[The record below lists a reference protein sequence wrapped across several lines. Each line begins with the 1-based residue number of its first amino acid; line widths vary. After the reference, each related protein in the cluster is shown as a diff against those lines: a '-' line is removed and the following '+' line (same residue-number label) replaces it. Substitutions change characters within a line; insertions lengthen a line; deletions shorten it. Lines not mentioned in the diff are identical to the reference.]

1 MSTDMLFSSLKV
13 GDKIDF
19 YDQEDKV
26 TAHWKVAV
34 ITYIQTYK
42 AQNKDYIKMIQP
54 LNTHTPHHDPN
65 SISCSYELDR
75 NFSTDC
81 CTKCKR
87 ECCKFCFVIKMN
99 DESHNSKTTI
109 FCKECVQICHKNKKC
124 DYIYADKCRTCQK
137 KCCTKCSF
145 IHIYNRSNG
154 KLISH
159 ECYQCY
165 PLKQY

>member
-42 AQNKDYIKMIQP
+42 GEYNINLAFNRLYGTYKLISLKAQNKDYIKMIQP

-75 NFSTDC
+75 MTDYC
-81 CTKCKR
+81 TKVTDYCTKC
-87 ECCKFCFVIKMN
+87 
-99 DESHNSKTTI
+99 
-109 FCKECVQICHKNKKC
+109 
-124 DYIYADKCRTCQK
+124 
-137 KCCTKCSF
+137 
-145 IHIYNRSNG
+145 
-154 KLISH
+154 
-159 ECYQCY
+159 
-165 PLKQY
+165 